1 MTISKYMY
9 IRNPKHNF
17 FDLSHSNAFTTKQGK
32 VTPNLVVP
40 MYPGDRFK
48 IESTSKTYTMPM
60 ITSPFQRIDVSQRFF
75 FVPLRELMNLGQFD
89 EYITGGKD
97 LDTAVVR
104 PTVNSGASGYEAG
117 SLMDYLGHAS
127 NYLNDEGEKVVIANK
142 TDGAWA
148 LRSYNKIINDYYI
161 NPDVDEERVIS
172 LDGGLDT
179 TTDRTLYDASWRP
192 DYFTE
197 NLPKSGRGSDTL
209 IPIGSEAPV
218 VGNGTT
224 LGLTNGV
231 TNFGLSSRTGQ
242 SDIGDYQSCFG
253 KPVGTGSLSGSSV
266 PKSIGVTTDAT
277 KSGLIAQLSNTA
289 GVNVD
294 ELFALFGIDAYKK
307 LSMRVGSK
315 INEFLL
321 GIWGVSPRDLRL
333 HRSLYLGGRVSPI
346 IIEEV
351 DQTSAT
357 TDSGTP
363 QANLAARGV
372 SVNSGGAIDFTS
384 DDYGVLMG
392 VYCCMPQAKYFQGTP
407 RWFEYED
414 YLDWP
419 NPRLAL
425 LGDQTTKMSEIFTQG
440 DNASTVV
447 GSETVT
453 NNTIFGFNPKYEEVR
468 TLPSTIHGQF
478 KTTMKYYTLARELP
492 EPPFLNTSFLHG
504 RPSKRIF
511 AVIDPNEDELRV
523 ETGFKISAWR
533 KFSKFG
539 NPAVMRLFM

>member
-1 MTISKYMY
+1 MSISKYMY

-60 ITSPFQRIDVSQRFF
+60 ITSPFQRIDASQRFF

-89 EYITGGKD
+89 DYITGGKD
-97 LDTAVVR
+97 LETTVVR
-104 PTVNSGASGYEAG
+104 PTVNSGSTGYEAG

-127 NYLNDEGEKVVIANK
+127 NYLNDDGQKVIVANK

-148 LRSYNKIINDYYI
+148 LRAYNKIINDYYI
-161 NPDVDEERVIS
+161 NPDIDEERVIS
-172 LDGGLDT
+172 LDAGLDT

-209 IPIGSEAPV
+209 IPIGSSAPV
-218 VGNGTT
+218 KGNGKTI
-224 LGLTNGV
+224 GLTNGEV
-231 TNFGLSSRTGQ
+231 NVGLLGGDGSHVYDSSDLYDKNVGSAGGLTGV
-242 SDIGDYQSCFG
+242 F
-253 KPVGTGSLSGSSV
+253 KSL
-266 PKSIGVTTDAT
+266 GVTTDGS
-277 KSGLIAQLSNTA
+277 KSGLVADLANTA

-307 LSMRVGSK
+307 LSMRIGSK

-321 GIWGVSPRDLRL
+321 GIWGVKPRDLRL

-357 TDSGTP
+357 TDNGTP

-384 DDYGVLMG
+384 DDYGVLIG

-425 LGDQTTKMSEIFTQG
+425 LGDQITKMSEIYTQG
-440 DNASTVV
+440 DNDSTVV

-453 NNTIFGFNPKYEEVR
+453 NDTIFGFNPKYEEVR
-468 TLPSTIHGQF
+468 TLPSSIHGQF

-492 EPPFLNTSFLHG
+492 EPPLLNTSFLHA